1 MDLNELAVD
10 PAIYENGKKI
20 ELGSGAHF
28 SVRSAG
34 SERATKVRER
44 LWKPYSTWKDVPKD
58 VLDRLNADWCAQGLL
73 AEFVGFTD
81 AGTPVVVDL
90 SKAEDQARLAQILRQ
105 PKSVGLRGR
114 IIKIAIDESNYQAAE
129 DDVTEGKSVASPDG
143 SSASGEAPTS

>member
-58 VLDRLNADWCAQGLL
+58 VLDRLNADWCAQGRL
-73 AEFVGFTD
+73 ADFVGFTD
-81 AGTPVVVDL
+81 AGTPVVDAPPTADRKRDGEVQSGQD
-90 SKAEDQARLAQILRQ
+90 R
-105 PKSVGLRGR
+105 VVFGGGR
-114 IIKIAIDESNYQAAE
+114 
-129 DDVTEGKSVASPDG
+129 
-143 SSASGEAPTS
+143 